1 MGKQNFNF
9 QKRQKELAR
18 KKKTEEK
25 RQRKLDKNA
34 VKPAEDQGQAGPVAG
49 EVK

>member
-1 MGKQNFNF
+1 MEKQIFKF

-34 VKPAEDQGQAGPVAG
+34 AVKLAENQVGQTENG

>member
-1 MGKQNFNF
+1 MGKPNFNF
-9 QKRQKELAR
+9 QKRQKELAKQ
-18 KKKTEEK
+18 KKSEEK

-34 VKPAEDQGQAGPVAG
+34 VKPAEDQGSPAEGG